1 MGSLFAPQLRQAA
14 AIPLCRAQGG
24 GLQVCLIRRRET
36 RAWGIPKGF
45 LDPGDTAADAAL
57 REAYEEAG
65 VSGRL
70 LGEPVGSY
78 TYVKR
83 GSRYAVAVFLMEV
96 QEEETTWPER
106 WLRVREWFAV
116 EEGMSLLVGHP
127 VSQLF
132 DSVRARIGE
141 GAMEWNG

>member
-1 MGSLFAPQLRQAA
+1 VQQAA
-14 AIPLCRAQGG
+14 AIPLCRPQGG

-45 LDPGDTAADAAL
+45 LDPGDTAGDAAL

-83 GSRYAVAVFLMEV
+83 GSRYSVAVFLMEV
-96 QEEETTWPER
+96 QEEDTTWPER
-106 WLRVREWFAV
+106 WLRVREWFDV
-116 EEGMSLLVGHP
+116 DEGMGLLLDHP
-127 VSQLF
+127 VSQLLE
-132 DSVRARIGE
+132 SVRARIGD
-141 GAMEWNG
+141 GRL

>member
-1 MGSLFAPQLRQAA
+1 MSHLFAPQLRQAA
-14 AIPLCRAQGG
+14 AIPLCRTQSGE
-24 GLQVCLIRRRET
+24 LQVCLIRRRER

-45 LDPGDTAADAAL
+45 LDPGDTAGDAAL

-70 LGEPVGSY
+70 IGDAIGNY

-96 QEEETTWPER
+96 LQEETLWPER
-106 WLRVREWFAV
+106 WLRAREWFGID
-116 EEGMSLLVGHP
+116 EGMGLLVDHP

-132 DSVRARIGE
+132 NSVRARIGE
-141 GAMEWNG
+141 ARV

>member
-1 MGSLFAPQLRQAA
+1 MRQAA
-14 AIPLCRAQGG
+14 AIPLCRAPGG

-45 LDPGDTAADAAL
+45 LDPGDTAGDAAL

-96 QEEETTWPER
+96 LEEAATWPER
-106 WLRVREWFAV
+106 WVRVREWFGMD
-116 EEGMSLLVGHP
+116 EGMSLLVDHP

-141 GAMEWNG
+141 GSIEWHG